1 MSVVVYLRSVV
12 ALAVVWHVASLWT
25 ANQVLLPSP
34 LAVAESLGRLLW
46 SGEVAEHT
54 LISVRRL
61 GLSFALAG
69 LVGIPLGFF
78 MGLSRRAED
87 LIDPVVELLRPISG
101 IAWIPLALFIFGIGE
116 RLPVFIMFY
125 SAVFPFVLST
135 VAAVRATDAKLVAA
149 ARTMGVSRATIVRTV
164 VLPSALPGLL
174 VGMRLAV
181 GAAWMAMVAAELIGA
196 PTGLGFA
203 VEWYRELLM
212 TPKVMAFVIVIGL
225 LGYLADRAVRALQ
238 RRLTPWAIGLRV
250 ET

>member
-1 MSVVVYLRSVV
+1 MTAVVYLRSIAV
-12 ALAVVWHVASLWT
+12 LAAVWHLASVWT

-46 SGEVAEHT
+46 TGEIAEHT

-61 GLSFALAG
+61 AVSFALAG
-69 LVGIPLGFF
+69 LVGIPLGFL
-78 MGLSRRAED
+78 MGLSRRAEE

-101 IAWIPLALFIFGIGE
+101 IAWIPLALFLFGIGE

-135 VAAVRATDAKLVAA
+135 VAAVRATDAHLVAA
-149 ARTMGVSRATIVRTV
+149 ARTMGVPRSAIVRHV

-196 PTGLGFA
+196 PTGLGFS

-212 TPKVMAFVIVIGL
+212 TPKVMAFIVVIGV
-225 LGYLADRAVRALQ
+225 LGYLADRSVRALQ
-238 RRLTPWAIGLRV
+238 RRLTPWAVDLRV
-250 ET
+250 EA